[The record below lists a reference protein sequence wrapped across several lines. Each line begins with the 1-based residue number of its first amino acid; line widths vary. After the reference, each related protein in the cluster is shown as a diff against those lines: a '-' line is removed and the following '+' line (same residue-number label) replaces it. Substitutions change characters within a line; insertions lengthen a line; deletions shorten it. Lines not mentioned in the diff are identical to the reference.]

1 MDTLVYTLHM
11 EKYEI
16 ITFKNDL
23 VQIDVNVSP
32 NEETVWLTLNQI
44 SELFGRDK
52 SVISRHI
59 NKIFE
64 EEELV
69 EEQVVAKNAMTG
81 PDGKIYNYDIYNLD
95 VIISV
100 GYRVKSKN
108 GIVFRKWANNVLKE
122 FLLKGYCVSNRA
134 LVSKDNYLTLL
145 NKVLSLDEEVNKL
158 KKEIAKIKPKSEI
171 FYKGQYFESQ
181 IFISKIVEEVDNE
194 LTIIDPYFD
203 AKALDNFKV
212 SRKIKCNLI
221 TSSKSNISDTFIN
234 SFSEEYFL
242 IERKNSDDFHD
253 RFLIIDNEIIYHVGT
268 SLNYLGNK
276 TFIITKIGDEF
287 WCKEFIKKVKE
298 I

>member
-32 NEETVWLTLNQI
+32 SEETVWLTLNQI

-81 PDGKIYNYDIYNLD
+81 PDGKIYNYDIFNLD

-122 FLLKGYCVSNRA
+122 FLLKGYAISNRA
-134 LVSKDNYLTLL
+134 IITQENYINLV
-145 NKVLSLDEEVNKL
+145 NKVISLDDEVSKL
-158 KKEIAKIKPKSEI
+158 KKDISKISPNSQI
-171 FYKGQYFESQ
+171 FYKGQYFESNL
-181 IFISKIVEEVDNE
+181 FIENVVIKVNTE
-194 LTIIDPYFD
+194 LIIIDPYFD
-203 AKALDNFKV
+203 KKSLENFKC
-212 SRKIKCNLI
+212 KKGINCMLI
-221 TSSKSNISDTFIN
+221 TSSKNQLSNSLLN
-234 SFSEEYFL
+234 SFSKQYFP